1 MDSLSLFYYEQNF
14 CQDFVFEKMQR
25 AEGKSNLG
33 HEVGEYRADGLR
45 SGVKALVGLKGFVHR
60 KVSFGLMVVIG

>member
-1 MDSLSLFYYEQNF
+1 
-14 CQDFVFEKMQR
+14 MQR